1 MSRPPTYAKKP
12 DLSHGTIKAALRWA
26 GYYVVDTSHT
36 GNGFPD
42 LLVCG
47 RQHDNRVML
56 MEIKTPGEGLNEN
69 EIIFHGNY
77 PGPICI
83 VYDEQDAID
92 RMQAFDA

>member
-1 MSRPPTYAKKP
+1 VSRPPTYAKKP
-12 DLSHGTIKAALRWA
+12 DLNHASIKAALTQA

-47 RQHDNRVML
+47 KQDERVML

-69 EIIFHGNY
+69 EIIFHLNY

-83 VYDEQDAID
+83 VYSEQEAINQ
-92 RMQAFDA
+92 MQCFDA

>member
-1 MSRPPTYAKKP
+1 VSRPPTYAKKT
-12 DLSHGTIKAALRWA
+12 DLFHGRIKAALSQA

-47 RQHDNRVML
+47 RQHDDQVML

-69 EIIFHGNY
+69 EIIFHLNY

-83 VYDEQDAID
+83 VYSEQEAVDQ
-92 RMQAFDA
+92 MQEFDA